1 MFLEKEITLVKMDIE
16 GYEWGGVTWR
26 IENNSKMAA
35 KDGSLFISLSGRFME
50 DTAIDQANKSRI

>member
-1 MFLEKEITLVKMDIE
+1 M
-16 GYEWGGVTWR
+16 GGGVTWR